1 VSPETPAPAD
11 ESVTGHDHDASP
23 PDPDEDPDGTDDDG
37 PDDDGPETIVDILGD
52 HSGLRALLPAGTTPV
67 AADAPVRFKI
77 RMAGS
82 AGARSRASFLIEKRY
97 AWRGYAL
104 APQREQPG
112 GVTLVAYDGPWP
124 RATISVG
131 FDGPQGLS
139 ADELYRA
146 EVDAL
151 RAHGARLCEFTRLA
165 VESGPESRELLAML
179 FHVAYMYA
187 HRLRDC
193 TDLLIEVNPRHER
206 FYRRMLGFRRA
217 GPARACPRVGGA
229 PAVLLSLPL
238 AHAQNQIALHGGEG
252 RRGDTPL
259 RTLYANF
266 FSPHEENGIVG
277 RLRAIG

>member
-1 VSPETPAPAD
+1 VNPETPAPDDDPAIDAD
-11 ESVTGHDHDASP
+11 EDAL
-23 PDPDEDPDGTDDDG
+23 PD
-37 PDDDGPETIVDILGD
+37 TIVDILGD
-52 HSGLRALLPAGTTPV
+52 HAGLRALLPAGTAPV

-77 RMAGS
+77 RLAGS

-97 AWRGYAL
+97 AWRGYPL
-104 APQREQPG
+104 APHPAQPG
-112 GVTLVAYDGPWP
+112 VVTLVAYDGPWA

-131 FDGPQGLS
+131 FDGSQGLS

-151 RAHGARLCEFTRLA
+151 RARGARLCEFTRLA

-238 AHAQNQIALHGGEG
+238 AHAQNQIALHGGEA
-252 RRGDTPL
+252 RRGDAPL

>member
-1 VSPETPAPAD
+1 MNTETTAPDDDTAAD
-11 ESVTGHDHDASP
+11 ADHDAL
-23 PDPDEDPDGTDDDG
+23 
-37 PDDDGPETIVDILGD
+37 PETIVDILGD
-52 HSGLRALLPAGTTPV
+52 HAGLRAILPAGTAPV
-67 AADAPVRFKI
+67 TADAPVRFKI

-82 AGARSRASFLIEKRY
+82 AGERNRASFLIEKRY
-97 AWRGYAL
+97 AWRGYPL
-104 APQREQPG
+104 APQRAEPG
-112 GVTLVAYDGPWP
+112 VVTLVAYDGPRA
-124 RATISVG
+124 RATISIG
-131 FDGPQGLS
+131 FDGSQGLS

-151 RAHGARLCEFTRLA
+151 RARGARLCEFTRLA
-165 VESGPESRELLAML
+165 VESGPDSRDLLAML

-193 TDLLIEVNPRHER
+193 SDLLIEVNPRHER

-229 PAVLLSLPL
+229 PAVLLWLPL

-252 RRGDTPL
+252 RGSDAPP